1 MPVVDPIAKALLTPE
16 ASIEAGSPLSS
27 AVNADPGGAGP
38 IEAGAAEGGAAEG
51 GAVKGGMVEEGSE
64 VASTVLTPALP
75 APSTI
80 SVDGVL
86 AALDRY
92 NPGDD
97 VDLVRRAY
105 AVATDAHRGQFRE
118 SGEEYITH
126 PIAVATIVAELGLDS
141 VSVAAALL
149 HDAVEDTATPLDGIE
164 QEFGAGVAAIVDG
177 VTKLDR
183 LRFDSK
189 EAQQA
194 ATMRKMLVAM
204 AKDWRVLVI
213 KLADRL
219 HNMRTIGAM
228 PVWKQRR
235 SAQETLDIYAPLAH
249 RLGIQEIKWQLEDL
263 SFAALH
269 PKRYGEIDQM
279 IRTRAPQRDEELT
292 QVLGAVRSRLDQ
304 LGIAAEV
311 TGRPKHLWSIYEK
324 MVVRGKEFDDIYDLV
339 GIRVVVDT
347 EKDCWAALGSIHSIW
362 PPVPGRFKDYV
373 NSPKFNLYQ
382 SLHTTVVL
390 AGKPL
395 EVQIRTHEMHRRAE
409 FGIAAH
415 WDYKERGSGREVSQ
429 GSQGHRASARVPP
442 TPPLPPASPGTA
454 GSPGSPASPT
464 ASVRA
469 ASPPDATDAT
479 VGFDAAVAADAPTAP
494 GTTDPDPLRG
504 PAPETGEGAAPTGG
518 GLRADSA
525 VGKAAA
531 ASADP
536 ETKAYSHPSGAT
548 VPASPAGR
556 RANSTDE
563 IAWLQRIVDWER
575 DTPDPVEFLE
585 TLKLDL
591 EQDEVYVFTPKGAIV
606 TLPAGA
612 TSVDFAYAIHTEVG
626 HRCIGAR
633 INGRLVPLDSVLQS
647 GDKVEVFTSKA
658 PTAGPSR
665 DWLQIVV
672 SPRARNKI
680 RQWFSRERREDAIE
694 AGREELV
701 KAMRRE
707 GLPAQKLTSSPVLV
721 ELAKSLSHPDL
732 DTLHA
737 AIGEGHVSARS
748 VVQRLRRE
756 LEGGDADEQL
766 PATALQPRRPSR
778 RAGAGV
784 YVEGLDDM
792 MVRLSRCC
800 TPVPGDPIV
809 GFVTR
814 GRGVSVHRADC
825 SNASSLAGADQERV
839 IEVEWDTDRAGM
851 FTAGI
856 EVKALDR
863 SRLLAD
869 VAKVL
874 SEHHVNILSS
884 SSHTAA
890 DRVSRMRF
898 EFELADPAH
907 LESLLSALRRLD
919 SVYDAYRI
927 LPGKGGAGSAAHR

>member
-1 MPVVDPIAKALLTPE
+1 MPVVDPIAKALFQSE
-16 ASIEAGSPLSS
+16 ASHEAGSSS
-27 AVNADPGGAGP
+27 PAVPEGGASASRPAVSRPVGAGP
-38 IEAGAAEGGAAEG
+38 IT
-51 GAVKGGMVEEGSE
+51 
-64 VASTVLTPALP
+64 ASTVLTPALP
-75 APSTI
+75 APSTT

-86 AALDRY
+86 AALERY
-92 NPGDD
+92 SPGDD
-97 VDLVRRAY
+97 ADLVRRAH
-105 AVATDAHRGQFRE
+105 AVATEAHRGQFRE

-149 HDAVEDTATPLDGIE
+149 HDAVEDTATPLDRIE
-164 QEFGAGVAAIVDG
+164 QEFGSGVAAIVDG

-269 PKRYGEIDQM
+269 PRRYGEIDQM
-279 IRTRAPQRDEELT
+279 ILTRAPQRDEELA
-292 QVLGAVRSRLDQ
+292 QVLAAVRSRLEQ
-304 LGIAAEV
+304 LGIEAEV

-339 GIRVVVDT
+339 GIRVVVET

-390 AGKPL
+390 SGKPL
-395 EVQIRTHEMHRRAE
+395 EVQIRTQEMHRRAE

-415 WDYKERGSGREVSQ
+415 WDYKERGSGRD
-429 GSQGHRASARVPP
+429 GSQGTQGHRTGGRGAPVP
-442 TPPLPPASPGTA
+442 
-454 GSPGSPASPT
+454 SPAPGGPERATRPADT
-464 ASVRA
+464 ADATARA
-469 ASPPDATDAT
+469 GADAAGAIDAPVATAEGASRGAAGAQAADTVAPPDE
-479 VGFDAAVAADAPTAP
+479 AAVA
-494 GTTDPDPLRG
+494 L
-504 PAPETGEGAAPTGG
+504 PAA
-518 GLRADSA
+518 
-525 VGKAAA
+525 
-531 ASADP
+531 
-536 ETKAYSHPSGAT
+536 KAYSHPSGAT
-548 VPASPAGR
+548 VPATPAGR

-633 INGRLVPLDSVLQS
+633 VNGRLVPLDSVLQS

-721 ELAKSLSHPDL
+721 ELSKSLGHPDL
-732 DTLHA
+732 EALHA

-825 SNASSLAGADQERV
+825 SNASSLSGTDNERV

-907 LESLLSALRRLD
+907 LESLLGALRRLD